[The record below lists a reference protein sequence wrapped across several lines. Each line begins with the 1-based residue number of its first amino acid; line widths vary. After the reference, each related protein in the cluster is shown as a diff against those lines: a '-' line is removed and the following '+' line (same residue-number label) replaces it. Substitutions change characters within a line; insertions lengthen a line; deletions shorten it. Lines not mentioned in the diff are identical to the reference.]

1 MSAIAFKINHSSDD
15 ALQQKLLLLLALED
29 RQTSGALAQKLVRPP
44 QEVINALDQLLYR
57 GLVELRGARY
67 CLK

>member
-1 MSAIAFKINHSSDD
+1 MSVIAFKINHSSDD
-15 ALQQKLLLLLALED
+15 ALQQKLLLLLALEEE
-29 RQTSGALAQKLVRPP
+29 QTSGALAQKLARSP
-44 QEVINALDQLLYR
+44 QEVIKALDYLLYR